1 MNAKVYEQY
10 NAAVVELQ
18 GRIEGG
24 PFAQE
29 FKNTLQDLLQKNKKN
44 IVVDMSGINFINSN
58 GIGILVSGFTT
69 VKNGGGELKLVNSS
83 NKVTGVLAVTK
94 LNQIFQNFES
104 LEDALKSFG

>member
-29 FKNTLQDLLQKNKKN
+29 FKNTLQDLIQKNRKN

-104 LEDALKSFG
+104 LDDALKSFG

>member
-29 FKNTLQDLLQKNKKN
+29 FKNILQDLLQNNRKN

-104 LEDALKSFG
+104 LDDALKSFG

>member
-10 NAAVVELQ
+10 RAAVVELQ

-24 PFAQE
+24 PFAEE
-29 FKNTLQDLLQKNKKN
+29 FKSTLHKLLQQDKKN

-83 NKVTGVLAVTK
+83 NKVSGVLAVTK
-94 LNQIFQNFES
+94 LNQIFQNFDN